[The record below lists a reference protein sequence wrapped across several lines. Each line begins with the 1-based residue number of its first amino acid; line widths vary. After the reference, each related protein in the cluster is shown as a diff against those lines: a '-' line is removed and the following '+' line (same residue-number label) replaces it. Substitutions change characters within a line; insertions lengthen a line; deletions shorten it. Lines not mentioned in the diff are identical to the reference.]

1 MEFHLHQPV
10 ASHCRKKGNKH
21 DLTIEAVAVI
31 WCILL
36 IHVGGI
42 SPYIVLIQALYMV
55 GTSNQLDPEIPIDVC
70 PPQKKSKDLL
80 DLLGMTDPFW
90 GCLRA
95 TCSPGSACFQ
105 QVAWAP
111 SYLRSR
117 ACWFQPSKNMS
128 IWIIIPRLDR
138 KKSYQIYSNIF
149 IKICSTRRIRPV
161 TVKLGFCTQMLLFQ
175 HAGHWMGSPQYVD
188 IFGPSCTKKCVCL
201 VIQKSCCL
209 FHACFR
215 YPLATG

>member
-1 MEFHLHQPV
+1 
-10 ASHCRKKGNKH
+10 
-21 DLTIEAVAVI
+21 
-31 WCILL
+31 
-36 IHVGGI
+36 
-42 SPYIVLIQALYMV
+42 MV
-55 GTSNQLDPEIPIDVC
+55 GTSNQLDPEIPIDVW
-70 PPQKKSKDLL
+70 PPPKKKGKDLL

-175 HAGHWMGSPQYVD
+175 HAGHWMGSPHYVD

-209 FHACFR
+209 FHTCLR